1 MVGDLNKVVKVEECT
16 SFVLARVIDFMY
28 DIKLSDELSY
38 EDLKTVLAMA
48 DLYMMEDLKDAAGF
62 LISDWHL
69 ADGNILEISKVADK
83 YTAKKLQER
92 CCEFIFDNHASLDKK
107 VQTELYEVLPNL
119 GELDWQEI
127 VSKGRPVEGAADILK
142 KVLGIDVTQKFK
154 KGVDFQSEDDHTKY
168 VMANIKPNML
178 VLHTKGYTLFKFGP
192 MPSYKI
198 LNIPIGAL
206 GRVEDINFT
215 GKSAKVKWFLENPDC
230 PDQID
235 VDFDCLDLHTNPIN
249 IAK

>member
-28 DIKLSDELSY
+28 DIKLPAELSY

-119 GELDWQEI
+119 GKLAWQEI

-142 KVLGIDVTQKFK
+142 HVLGIDLTQKFERRR
-154 KGVDFQSEDDHTKY
+154 DFQSENDYIMY
-168 VMANIKPNML
+168 VMAKIKPNML
-178 VLHTKGYTLFKFGP
+178 VLRNTEGRYFDHWNLIAYTLPTGA
-192 MPSYKI
+192 MGKI
-198 LNIPIGAL
+198 TS
-206 GRVEDINFT
+206 INFT
-215 GKSAKVKWFLENPDC
+215 DKMASVKWF
-230 PDQID
+230 D
-235 VDFDCLDLHTNPIN
+235 VRCKDPEEVIFEDLDLLTSPVSVRDEMR
-249 IAK
+249 

>member
-1 MVGDLNKVVKVEECT
+1 M
-16 SFVLARVIDFMY
+16 VIDFMY
-28 DIKLSDELSY
+28 DIKLPAELSF
-38 EDLKTVLAMA
+38 EDAKAILTMA
-48 DLYMMEDLKDAAGF
+48 DFYLIEDLKDAVGS
-62 LISDWHL
+62 LI
-69 ADGNILEISKVADK
+69 ADKHITENNILEMSQTAEK
-83 YTAKKLQER
+83 YTATKLRER
-92 CCEFIFDNHASLDKK
+92 CCEFIFSSHASLDKK
-107 VQTELYEVLPNL
+107 LLAELYKALPNL
-119 GELDWQEI
+119 RKMALEEV

-178 VLHTKGYTLFKFGP
+178 VLNNKAYTRLQFGP
-192 MPSYKI
+192 GLRSYKTFDV
-198 LNIPIGAL
+198 PIGAL

-215 GKSAKVKWFLENPDC
+215 RKSAKVKWFSENPDC
-230 PDQID
+230 PDQTA